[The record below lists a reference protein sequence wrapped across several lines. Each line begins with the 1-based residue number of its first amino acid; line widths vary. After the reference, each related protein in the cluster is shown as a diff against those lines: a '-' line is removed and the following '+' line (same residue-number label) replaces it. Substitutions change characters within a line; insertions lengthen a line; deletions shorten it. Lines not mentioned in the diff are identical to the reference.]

1 MDKRP
6 ENGGGKTPAT
16 TGLELSFAIHTSA
29 ALEIR
34 AVTAAE
40 IEAKQRD
47 EEGQDLN
54 VDITNCDLKT
64 CVSFDLLDE
73 HPGLDRART
82 DGGTDPVVATRI
94 DAGSAPDATVQ
105 V

>member
-6 ENGGGKTPAT
+6 GNGGGKTSAT

-54 VDITNCDLKT
+54 VDGN
-64 CVSFDLLDE
+64 
-73 HPGLDRART
+73 ARSLRRT
-82 DGGTDPVVATRI
+82 PESIATPCSVK
-94 DAGSAPDATVQ
+94 A
-105 V
+105 